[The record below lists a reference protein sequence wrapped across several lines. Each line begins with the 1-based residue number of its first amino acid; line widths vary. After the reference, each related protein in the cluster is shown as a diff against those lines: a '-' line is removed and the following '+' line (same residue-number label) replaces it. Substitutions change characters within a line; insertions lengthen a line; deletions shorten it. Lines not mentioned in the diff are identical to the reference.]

1 TIDGVDYK
9 QYQAT
14 VDVEVSD
21 DTNGIALSLVGDGL
35 DLTDA
40 IYVDNIEL
48 VNTYVEKPKDP
59 LLVDDFESYLGDDML
74 LNNSYSSNGDPIT
87 LSLSTENKKSGDYGL
102 EYNYTLGSM
111 GYAGAETSLE
121 EVDWTGTN
129 AFQFWLKNDEQP
141 DNDLTIQ
148 IQISGI
154 SFESNMELAEANN
167 GIVTIP

>member
-1 TIDGVDYK
+1 MDSSETWQELKMELTDVSDVDLDQVNQVKFDALIPVSAGDGSIQGIVQLPPDWDTKNGIDETKQSLSELETITIDGVDYK

-59 LLVDDFESYLGDDML
+59 LLVDDIVSYLVYVMFL
-74 LNNSYSSNGDPIT
+74 YNFYYSD
-87 LSLSTENKKSGDYGL
+87 
-102 EYNYTLGSM
+102 
-111 GYAGAETSLE
+111 
-121 EVDWTGTN
+121 
-129 AFQFWLKNDEQP
+129 
-141 DNDLTIQ
+141 
-148 IQISGI
+148 GI
-154 SFESNMELAEANN
+154 FYSFF
-167 GIVTIP
+167 IKYQ